1 MPRFKKRQAQLMDF
15 VGRFEADSSSTHV
28 RNALGAIER
37 LKDDGAKFWNQDSSQ
52 LSRWKDGCTA
62 LWAFLNTLGK
72 RRNVEKQDLATA
84 LREFIHEFEHST
96 WRMYQMLYGTL
107 EDPDNDSSIKQMIDW
122 FDLVYKLSTYALIS
136 AWIDDKMEEVSV
148 SVTVSMTT
156 RRIEKWTR
164 KDMQIP
170 KNYRHASKDM

>member
-1 MPRFKKRQAQLMDF
+1 
-15 VGRFEADSSSTHV
+15 
-28 RNALGAIER
+28 
-37 LKDDGAKFWNQDSSQ
+37 
-52 LSRWKDGCTA
+52 
-62 LWAFLNTLGK
+62 
-72 RRNVEKQDLATA
+72 
-84 LREFIHEFEHST
+84 
-96 WRMYQMLYGTL
+96 MYQMLYGTL
-107 EDPDNDSSIKQMIDW
+107 EDPDNDSSIKQMLDW

-156 RRIEKWTR
+156 RGRIEKWTR